1 MSIRCAGSSLDPR
14 AVKVTSTE
22 NGTQPEKLDLKSE
35 FSGCILSLMNTGARP
50 ARGRYRGA
58 ARRAGHA
65 RPGELRA
72 RGARDKWQPARA
84 RHPRQVATQ
93 WGRRVRATSEMLPL
107 VRRFGS
113 ESAPRPACELVF
125 VLRSQHT
132 CHARLTKK
140 PTLRTQL
147 FLLDCNTDE

>member
-1 MSIRCAGSSLDPR
+1 MRCTGSSHDPR

-50 ARGRYRGA
+50 ARA
-58 ARRAGHA
+58 VPPLRRAGHA

-72 RGARDKWQPARA
+72 RGAREKWQPARA
-84 RHPRQVATQ
+84 RRPRQVATQ
-93 WGRRVRATSEMLPL
+93 RRRRVRATSEMLPL
-107 VRRFGS
+107 MRRFES